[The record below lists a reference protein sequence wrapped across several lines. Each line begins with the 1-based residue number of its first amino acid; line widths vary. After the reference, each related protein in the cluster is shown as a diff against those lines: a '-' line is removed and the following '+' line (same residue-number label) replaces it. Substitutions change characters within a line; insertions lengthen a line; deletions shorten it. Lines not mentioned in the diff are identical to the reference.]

1 VATWTIRPVGE
12 GDAAAMAEVFRRASL
27 ANDGDRAAL
36 LAHPEVLELEADALA
51 GSTVAADGTDGTVI
65 GFIRLV
71 YGDGTAELEDLFVD
85 PDWMRR
91 GVATAL
97 VRHEADA
104 ARRAGITR
112 VDLTA
117 NPHALAFYERVGFV
131 RDGDE
136 PTRFGTGTRMHL
148 DIDRSVAPQIFANP
162 AKRRGTGPAPIPIEA
177 PRAFHRRLPGY
188 VPTPLVAAPAAAV
201 GLGVADLHV
210 KVEANRFGL
219 PAFKMLGASW
229 ATYRALVD
237 RLGAEPAW
245 DDLAGLRAAVAP
257 LGALTLV
264 AATDGNH
271 GRAVARM
278 ARWLGYGAHIFV
290 PAGTVAARVDG
301 IASEGARVTV
311 VDGTYDDAVATSA
324 ALASDDV
331 LVISD
336 TSWEGY
342 TEIPASVIDGYST
355 IFAEVDEQLPGAP
368 EVVCVQLGVGA
379 LAAAAAT
386 RYGDHAAIVAVEP
399 HHAACGLRSAEAGHP
414 VTVPGPH
421 DSIMAGLNCGT
432 LSVVAWPA
440 ISTGVDVFVAI
451 DDGASERAMRDLAS
465 VGIEA
470 GETGA
475 AGLAG
480 LQELAAADVDAV
492 SLAGR
497 SVLVICT
504 EGPTDPVAYER
515 IVGRRP
521 TGN

>member
-1 VATWTIRPVGE
+1 
-12 GDAAAMAEVFRRASL
+12 
-27 ANDGDRAAL
+27 
-36 LAHPEVLELEADALA
+36 
-51 GSTVAADGTDGTVI
+51 
-65 GFIRLV
+65 
-71 YGDGTAELEDLFVD
+71 
-85 PDWMRR
+85 
-91 GVATAL
+91 
-97 VRHEADA
+97 
-104 ARRAGITR
+104 
-112 VDLTA
+112 
-117 NPHALAFYERVGFV
+117 
-131 RDGDE
+131 
-136 PTRFGTGTRMHL
+136 
-148 DIDRSVAPQIFANP
+148 VAPEIFANP
-162 AKRRGTGPAPIPIEA
+162 ARQRGGRPPAPDA

-188 VPTPLVAAPAAAV
+188 APTPLVAAPALGAAL
-201 GLGVADLHV
+201 GLADLRI

-219 PAFKMLGASW
+219 PAFKVLGASW
-229 ATYRALVD
+229 ATYRALVE
-237 RLGAEPAW
+237 RLGAEPEW

-257 LGALTLV
+257 LGPLTLA

-271 GRAVARM
+271 GRAVARV

-290 PAGTVAARVDG
+290 PAGTVAPRIDG

-311 VDGTYDDAVATSA
+311 VDGTYDDAVAASA

-342 TEIPASVIDGYST
+342 TQVPASVIDGYST
-355 IFAEVDEQLPGAP
+355 IFAEVDEQLDVPP

-379 LAAAAAT
+379 LMAAAVT
-386 RYGDHAAIVAVEP
+386 RYGDGATIVAVEP
-399 HHAACGLRSAEAGHP
+399 HRAACGLRSARAGHP

-440 ISTGVDVFVAI
+440 ISTGVDAFVAV
-451 DDGASERAMRDLAS
+451 DDGAAERAMRDLAS
-465 VGIEA
+465 VGVEA

-480 LQELAAADVDAV
+480 LQALAAADQDAV
-492 SLAGR
+492 ALAGR
-497 SVLVICT
+497 SVLVVCT

-521 TGN
+521 DPL